1 MNQSEEYQKAT
12 FAGGCFWCMEKPFKK
27 EGVKS
32 VVSGYT
38 GGHTEN
44 PTYQEV
50 STGTT
55 DHYEAVQVTY
65 DPRQISYPELLDV
78 FWKQIDPTDPGG
90 SFVDRGSQYKTA
102 IFYHDQEQKRLAEDS
117 KRSLEG
123 SGRFDKPVVTEIREA
138 STFYEAEDYHQNFY
152 LKSSAHYKSYRSNSG
167 RDTFLDKVWG
177 E

>member
-1 MNQSEEYQKAT
+1 MNETKEFRKAI

-32 VVSGYT
+32 VISGYT
-38 GGHTEN
+38 GGHTED

-55 DHYEAVQVTY
+55 GHYEAVQVTY
-65 DPRQISYPELLDV
+65 DPEQISYSELLDI

-90 SFVDRGSQYKTA
+90 SFVDRGSQYRTA
-102 IFYHDQEQKRLAEDS
+102 IFYHNQEQKRLAEES
-117 KRSLEG
+117 KRALGE
-123 SGRFDKPVVTEIREA
+123 SGHFKSPIVTEIREA

-152 LKSSAHYKSYRSNSG
+152 LKSPDHYKAYRSNSG
-167 RDTFLDKVWG
+167 RDAFLNKVW
-177 E
+177 EE

>member
-1 MNQSEEYQKAT
+1 MKESHEYQKAT

-32 VVSGYT
+32 VISGYT

-55 DHYEAVQVTY
+55 GHYEAVQVTY
-65 DPRQISYPELLDV
+65 DPEQISYPELLDI
-78 FWKQIDPTDPGG
+78 FWKQIDPTDSGG

-102 IFYHDQEQKRLAEDS
+102 IFYHDQEQKRMAEES
-117 KRSLEG
+117 KRALNE
-123 SGRFDKPVVTEIREA
+123 SGRFNKPIVTEIREA
-138 STFYEAEDYHQNFY
+138 SPFYEAEDYHQNFY
-152 LKSSAHYKSYRSNSG
+152 LKSPSHYQSYRSNSG
-167 RDTFLDKVWG
+167 RDVFLDKVWG